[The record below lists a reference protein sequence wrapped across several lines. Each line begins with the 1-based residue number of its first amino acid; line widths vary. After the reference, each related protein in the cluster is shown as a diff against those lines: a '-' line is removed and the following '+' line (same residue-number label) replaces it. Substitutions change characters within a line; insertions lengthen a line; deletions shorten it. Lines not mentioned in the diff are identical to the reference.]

1 MKKTKAQ
8 ILAFFSEKKIISQA
22 TATAITDSLYE
33 KGLDIKSL
41 ERVMWRIEEYV
52 RREKMATIFD
62 LLTIQEI
69 GQIIDEMIAED
80 NEWKTKGLTSECG
93 SSKLSQ
99 PAANFTAWGFSEFA
113 EGDKTAKKAGDIV
126 DIQIMRTG
134 KWNHPAYGEFEVTT
148 TTLEEVKAN
157 FDNNLRGIKLA
168 VDENHEPNHK
178 ALAWYIELYQVTTED
193 LFAKLELT
201 QKGADLLNE
210 GAYKYFSP
218 EIVFYK
224 IDEETGKPITNMLVG

>member
-8 ILAFFSEKKIISQA
+8 ILAFFSEKKIISQT

-80 NEWKTKGLTSECG
+80 NEWKTK
-93 SSKLSQ
+93 
-99 PAANFTAWGFSEFA
+99 
-113 EGDKTAKKAGDIV
+113 
-126 DIQIMRTG
+126 
-134 KWNHPAYGEFEVTT
+134 
-148 TTLEEVKAN
+148 
-157 FDNNLRGIKLA
+157 
-168 VDENHEPNHK
+168 
-178 ALAWYIELYQVTTED
+178 
-193 LFAKLELT
+193 
-201 QKGADLLNE
+201 
-210 GAYKYFSP
+210 
-218 EIVFYK
+218 
-224 IDEETGKPITNMLVG
+224 